1 MSLLKNFIKEIS
13 NGESDTYTLYH
24 GTSSGRVSRIKSS
37 PTKLF
42 LTTDED
48 VAYYYA
54 SKGGEEYFL
63 DAEIEFEK
71 EYGIRPDEY
80 FETDEYGELYMFK
93 ELYPENEHPV
103 VLKIKI
109 PKNEINNINK
119 FMGYKGGEF
128 LVEPKYIIDVIDVDW
143 DELDY

>member
-1 MSLLKNFIKEIS
+1 MSLIKNFIKEIS
-13 NGESDTYTLYH
+13 NKESNTYTLYH
-24 GTSSGRVSRIKSS
+24 GTSSGNVNRIKSS
-37 PTKLF
+37 ATKLF

-54 SKGGEEYFL
+54 SKGGEDYFL
-63 DAEIEFEK
+63 DREIQFEK
-71 EYGIRPDEY
+71 EHGIAPDEY
-80 FETDEYGELYMFK
+80 FETDEYGELNMFK

-103 VLKIKI
+103 VLKIEI
-109 PKNEINNINK
+109 PKNKINNINE

-128 LVEPKYIIDVIDVDW
+128 LVEPEYISDVIDVDW